1 MGWVQCV
8 EASPQWSVRGTASR
22 CRAEDGFTI
31 SRSAS
36 LGAMSHGPPAQ
47 LHLGH
52 LSLSAGSR
60 LDLGYLSR
68 VGDGAEA
75 AAAGVQPPRRVAWVG
90 EASPLVELDRGEADL
105 RLASG
110 HGQSP
115 TEVLLPSPD
124 VGEADATSAA
134 SVRLAAAAIRT
145 TAARSSPK
153 GAAMP
158 ASLPRP
164 VAARGSVAGG
174 NGRNR
179 AAARGETRI
188 TGKRF
193 ATYSRTARAFVS
205 RTCTRSSD

>member
-1 MGWVQCV
+1 
-8 EASPQWSVRGTASR
+8 
-22 CRAEDGFTI
+22 
-31 SRSAS
+31 
-36 LGAMSHGPPAQ
+36 MSHGPPAQ

-110 HGQSP
+110 HGQSS

-134 SVRLAAAAIRT
+134 SVRLAAAAI
-145 TAARSSPK
+145 
-153 GAAMP
+153 
-158 ASLPRP
+158 
-164 VAARGSVAGG
+164 
-174 NGRNR
+174 
-179 AAARGETRI
+179 
-188 TGKRF
+188 
-193 ATYSRTARAFVS
+193 
-205 RTCTRSSD
+205 